1 MRPSERRVIRRLAL
15 LVVTC
20 AAVALLVGES
30 APTQSTTPFLVGFA
44 DDLPKE
50 IGAHATDPARALG
63 ATAMRL
69 TTQWS
74 PSQTQL
80 DPAEITRLDRAVAAA
95 SGLRLFLSV
104 YGTAGISAPRDA
116 SARDTYCAFVRDILV
131 RYATIRD
138 VVIWN
143 EPNKRLFWNPQTAAD
158 GSSLAPVEYQ
168 ALLARCYDVVHAA
181 VPSARVHG
189 LALSSTGNDDAGSH
203 SPGAFIRKFGDA
215 YRASGRTAPLLDGV
229 AFHPYPLRADER
241 PWTRHVGQTTIGMG
255 DWNKLM
261 ANLSLALSG
270 SGQPLPGACAG
281 MVCPRIWYL
290 ESGFQTAI
298 DPAKAA
304 AYTGTETVTPVLS
317 PDAGGEPDTPPP
329 AADSLA
335 PDQRTQILDATRLAA
350 CQPWV
355 AGILNFLLADE
366 PRLAGW
372 QSGALW
378 ADLTP
383 KPSSPAFATAF
394 ATATAG
400 TVDCDALKGGRPSS
414 DYVAPP
420 APVALTATAG
430 EGPLRVDVQW
440 ASVTDG
446 SAPVSYRVYRGGALI
461 ATTNVLTWRD
471 TTVARSE
478 TYTYV
483 IRALDG
489 AGNLGTASLP
499 VDVSTSASP
508 PPAGGGGGGGGG
520 GAPAALSLS
529 LDVARASLVPGQD
542 VEARVVVKNAPGVQT
557 AIDTRVVIT
566 LPDGVTLLG
575 VPFYERGSG
584 CSGMTT
590 LTCLL
595 DFLPAGTETPVRF
608 WIDVGLA
615 GERSIRVDVSAQND
629 AARTDSTA
637 TATLVVGVP
646 ASAAR
651 PGTDRSGGV
660 KGIRRTG
667 TPGAD
672 RIFGTP
678 FADVLRGGAGA
689 DTILG
694 RGGDDVILGGSGRDR
709 IEGNDGNDQ
718 IATRDGVK
726 DIVLCGRGR
735 DLVIADRL
743 DRVDRDCEQV
753 VRGQG
758 S

>member
-1 MRPSERRVIRRLAL
+1 MRPRERRRIRRLFV
-15 LVVTC
+15 LVVSC
-20 AAVALLVGES
+20 IALALLVGES

-44 DDLPKE
+44 EDLPKE
-50 IGAHATDPARALG
+50 IGAQATDPARALG

-74 PSQTQL
+74 SAQTQL
-80 DPAEITRLDRAVAAA
+80 DPAEITRLDRAVAAS

-104 YGTAGISAPRDA
+104 YGTAGTSAPRDA
-116 SARDTYCAFVRDILV
+116 SARDTYCGFVRDVLV
-131 RYATIRD
+131 RYSAIRD

-158 GSSLAPVEYQ
+158 GSSLAPGEYQ

-181 VPSARVHG
+181 VPAARVHG

-203 SPGAFIRKFGDA
+203 SPGAFIRKVGDA
-215 YRASGRTAPLLDGV
+215 YRASGRTTPLLDGV
-229 AFHPYPLRADER
+229 AFHPYPLSADER

-261 ANLSLALSG
+261 ANLALAFSG
-270 SGQPLPGACAG
+270 SGQPLPGACSG
-281 MVCPRIWYL
+281 TVCPRIWYL
-290 ESGFQTAI
+290 ESGFQTSI
-298 DPAKAA
+298 DPARAG
-304 AYTGTETVTPVLS
+304 AYTGTENVARVLT
-317 PDAGGEPDTPPP
+317 PDAGGEPDAPPP
-329 AADSLA
+329 LAGSPA
-335 PDQRTQILDATRLAA
+335 PDQRTQLLDATRLAA

-383 KPSSPAFATAF
+383 KPSSTAFATAF

-420 APVALTATAG
+420 VPGGLTATPG
-430 EGPLRVDVQW
+430 EGPFRVDVQW
-440 ASVTDG
+440 AAVTDD
-446 SAPVSYRVYRGGALI
+446 SAPVSYRVYRAGALV
-461 ATTNVLTWRD
+461 ATTTSLAWTD
-471 TTVARSE
+471 ASVARS
-478 TYTYV
+478 TPYTYV
-483 IRALDG
+483 VRALDA
-489 AGNLGTASLP
+489 AGNLGNASLP
-499 VDVSTSASP
+499 ADVATPAAP

-520 GAPAALSLS
+520 APAAISLG
-529 LDVARASLVPGQD
+529 LEVLGASLVPGQD
-542 VEARVVVKNAPGVQT
+542 VEARVVVTNAPGVPT
-557 AIDTRVVIT
+557 AVDTRLVIA

-575 VPFYERGSG
+575 APYYERGSG
-584 CSGMTT
+584 CSGTTT
-590 LTCLL
+590 LTCPL
-595 DFLPAGTETPVRF
+595 DFLGPGMETPVRF

-615 GERSIRVDVSAQND
+615 GERSIRADVSAKND
-629 AARTDSTA
+629 VTPTDNTA
-637 TATLVVGVP
+637 TVTLVVGRTATVP
-646 ASAAR
+646 APGAA
-651 PGTDRSGGV
+651 TGGAA

-672 RIFGTP
+672 RIVGTP

-694 RGGDDVILGGSGRDR
+694 RSGDDIILGGSGVDR
-709 IEGNDGNDQ
+709 IEGDDGNDQ
-718 IATRDGVK
+718 IAIRDGVR
-726 DIVLCGRGR
+726 DVVSCGRGR
-735 DLVIADRL
+735 DSVVADRG
-743 DRVDRDCEQV
+743 DRVGRDCERV
-753 VRGQG
+753 VRR
-758 S
+758 